1 MKILKLQ
8 NLGIKK
14 NRHLSDKN
22 IAKLIKVKLELNI
35 KSDTFVKSKK
45 IK

>member
-8 NLGIKK
+8 NFGIKK
-14 NRHLSDKN
+14 NGHLSDKN
-22 IAKLIKVKLELNI
+22 IAKLIKAKLESNI